1 MIERL
6 RIRDLAIVEAADIEL
21 GPGLNALTGET
32 GAGKS
37 IVLGALALLAG
48 ARADAQ
54 AVREGAE
61 EAHVEAVFRTAGL
74 PALEAALRERGLEP
88 EDGELIVSRTVSR
101 AAAAG
106 PRGEDAGGA
115 PARGSVQRG
124 GRSRATIAGRLV
136 PVSALAELFG
146 DQLEISS
153 QHESQRLR
161 RPESHGWLLDAFG
174 GLWEHRRSVEKG
186 HAALRAVRAERES
199 LEAAAAERAG
209 RRDFLAF
216 QLGEIDAAGLSPGEL
231 ATLGA
236 EHARLAHAE
245 ELRSAA
251 TTAVAA
257 LSGEATAADGPGA
270 VDLVATAAAGLEE
283 AIGYDDRL
291 GALAER
297 LRAIYT
303 DLSDAARDIERY
315 ADAVDVDPARRAD
328 VEERLATLEKLRRK
342 YGREEA
348 EILARR
354 ETLAAEL
361 VALES
366 GDERAG
372 ALARD
377 EERLRA
383 ALARDAAALSA
394 GRSEAAERLAREVEQ
409 RLRGLEMPEAQ
420 LVVALTPSATADG
433 LPCGPGGAEQV
444 ELLLSANRGETPRP
458 LRRIASGGELS
469 RVFLALQG
477 VLRRTEGGMVL
488 VFDEVDAG
496 VGGRTA
502 DRVGQA
508 LAELAEA
515 HQVLCITHLPQVAA
529 LATTHLRVAKGA
541 RGERTVTRV
550 EMLVGE
556 ERVEELARMAGGAR
570 VTAATRQHAREL
582 LAAGAPPP
590 VRSRRSSK
598 RAPDPPSPVR

>member
-54 AVREGAE
+54 SVREGAE

-74 PALEAALRERGLEP
+74 PELEAALRERGLEP
-88 EDGELIVSRTVSR
+88 EDGELIVSRTIAR
-101 AAAAG
+101 AAAG
-106 PRGEDAGGA
+106 P
-115 PARGSVQRG
+115 RG

-174 GLWEHRRSVEKG
+174 GSLDYRRAVEKG

-199 LEAAAAERAG
+199 LEAAAAERAS

-216 QLGEIDAAGLSPGEL
+216 QLGEIDAAGVSPGEL
-231 ATLGA
+231 SALGA

-245 ELRSAA
+245 ERRSAA
-251 TTAVAA
+251 ATAVAA
-257 LSGEATAADGPGA
+257 LSGDAAVADVPAA
-270 VDLVATAAAGLEE
+270 VDLVATAAAGLDE
-283 AIGYDDRL
+283 AAGYDDRL

-297 LRAIYT
+297 LRAAYT
-303 DLSDAARDIERY
+303 ELSDAARDIERY
-315 ADAVDVDPARRAD
+315 ADAIDVDPARRAD
-328 VEERLATLEKLRRK
+328 LEERLATLEKLRRK
-342 YGREEA
+342 YGRDEA

-354 ETLAAEL
+354 DALAAEL
-361 VALES
+361 AALEG
-366 GDERAG
+366 GDERAA
-372 ALARD
+372 ALVRD
-377 EERLRA
+377 EEAFRA

-394 GRSEAAERLAREVEQ
+394 VRSDAAERLAREVEQ
-409 RLRGLEMPEAQ
+409 RLHGLEMPDAR
-420 LVVALTPSATADG
+420 LVVSLTPTASPDG
-433 LPCGPGGAEQV
+433 LPCGPSGAEQV

-477 VLRRTEGGMVL
+477 VLRRTAGGMVL

-529 LATTHLRVAKGA
+529 LAATHLRVAKGA

-550 EMLVGE
+550 EPLVGE

-570 VTAATRQHAREL
+570 VTEATRQHAREL
-582 LAAGAPPP
+582 IDAGAPPRA
-590 VRSRRSSK
+590 RSRRRSQA
-598 RAPDPPSPVR
+598 APPPPSSAR

>member
-6 RIRDLAIVEAADIEL
+6 RIRDLAIVEEADLTL

-54 AVREGAE
+54 AVRGGAD
-61 EAHVEAVFRTAGL
+61 EAHVEAVFRTGGL
-74 PALEAALRERGLEP
+74 PALEAALRERGLAP
-88 EDGELIVSRTVSR
+88 EAGELIVSRSLSR
-101 AAAAG
+101 A
-106 PRGEDAGGA
+106 PNSGA
-115 PARGSVQRG
+115 

-136 PVSALAELFG
+136 PVSMLAELFG

-174 GLWEHRRSVEKG
+174 DLLERRRAVEQG
-186 HAALRAVRAERES
+186 HAALRAARAERAALES
-199 LEAAAAERAG
+199 AAAERTS

-216 QLGEIDAAGLSPGEL
+216 QVDEIDAAGLSAGEL
-231 ATLGA
+231 SELGA

-245 ELRSAA
+245 ELRRAA
-251 TTAVAA
+251 AAAAAA
-257 LSGEATAADGPGA
+257 LSGGEMPGDEMRAAL
-270 VDLVATAAAGLEE
+270 DLVAAAANQLDE
-283 AIGYDDRL
+283 AVGYDARL
-291 GALAER
+291 GPFVER
-297 LRAIYT
+297 LRAAHAELG
-303 DLSDAARDIERY
+303 DVARDIERY
-315 ADAVDVDPARRAD
+315 ADAVDVDPARRAE

-342 YGREEA
+342 YGPDEA
-348 EILARR
+348 GILARR
-354 ETLAAEL
+354 EQLASELAA
-361 VALES
+361 LEG
-366 GDERAG
+366 GDERAA
-372 ALARD
+372 ALGR
-377 EERLRA
+377 EEAHLRA

-394 GRSEAAERLAREVEQ
+394 GRADAAENLAREVER
-409 RLRGLEMPEAQ
+409 RLHGLAMPDAR
-420 LVVALTPSATADG
+420 LVVALTPAPAEDG
-433 LPCGPGGAEQV
+433 FPCGPGGAERA

-477 VLRRTEGGMVL
+477 VLRRAGEGMVL

-508 LAELAEA
+508 LVELAAA

-529 LATTHLRVAKGA
+529 LAATHLRVVKEAC
-541 RGERTVTRV
+541 GERTVTRV
-550 EMLVGE
+550 EVLAGD

-570 VTAATRQHAREL
+570 VTEATREHAREL
-582 LAAGAPPP
+582 LQVGARPRARPARRSKPDPGAPPP
-590 VRSRRSSK
+590 PR
-598 RAPDPPSPVR
+598 

>member
-6 RIRDLAIVEAADIEL
+6 RIRDLAIVDAADIEL

-54 AVREGAE
+54 VVREGAD
-61 EAHVEAVFRTAGL
+61 EAHVEAVFRTAGS
-74 PALEAALRERGLEP
+74 PELEAALRERGLEP
-88 EDGELIVSRTVSR
+88 EDGELIVSRTILR
-101 AAAAG
+101 
-106 PRGEDAGGA
+106 AGGA
-115 PARGSVQRG
+115 

-136 PVSALAELFG
+136 PVSTLADLFG

-174 GLWEHRRSVEKG
+174 GLGEQRRNVESG
-186 HAALRAVRAERES
+186 HAALRAVRAERAS
-199 LEAAAAERAG
+199 LEAAAADRAS

-216 QLGEIDAAGLSPGEL
+216 QLGEIDAAALSPGEL

-236 EHARLAHAE
+236 EHERLAHAE
-245 ELRSAA
+245 ELRGAAAAA
-251 TTAVAA
+251 TAS
-257 LSGEATAADGPGA
+257 LSGEETGSDAPAALDRLATAATG
-270 VDLVATAAAGLEE
+270 LEAAA
-283 AIGYDDRL
+283 AYDARL
-291 GALAER
+291 RSLAER
-297 LRAIYT
+297 LRAAHAE
-303 DLSDAARDIERY
+303 LSDAARDIERY
-315 ADAVDVDPARRAD
+315 ADAIDVDPARRSD

-354 ETLAAEL
+354 DLLAVELAA
-361 VALES
+361 LEG
-366 GDERAG
+366 GDERAA
-372 ALARD
+372 ALSRE
-377 EERLRA
+377 EERLHA
-383 ALARDAAALSA
+383 ALARDAAALSS
-394 GRSEAAERLAREVEQ
+394 GRCAAAARLARDVEQ
-409 RLRGLEMPEAQ
+409 RLHGLEMPDARLE
-420 LVVALTPSATADG
+420 VSLTPVSNADG
-433 LPCGPGGAEQV
+433 FPCGPGGAEHV

-477 VLRRTEGGMVL
+477 VLRRTAGGMVL

-508 LAELAEA
+508 LAELAAA

-541 RGERTVTRV
+541 RGERTVTRI
-550 EMLVGE
+550 ETLRGE
-556 ERVEELARMAGGAR
+556 DRVEELARMAGGAR
-570 VTAATRQHAREL
+570 VTEATRQHAREL
-582 LAAGAPPP
+582 LEAGARPRARP
-590 VRSRRSSK
+590 RRVSK
-598 RAPDPPSPVR
+598 GAAAPPPSPVRSS